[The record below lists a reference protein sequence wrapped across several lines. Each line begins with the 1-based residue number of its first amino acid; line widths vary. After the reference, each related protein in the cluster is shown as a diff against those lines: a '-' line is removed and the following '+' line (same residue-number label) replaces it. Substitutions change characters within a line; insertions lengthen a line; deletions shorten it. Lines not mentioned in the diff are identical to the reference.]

1 MRNTNLAHE
10 FRISLPQFSLHILD
24 AIYYKNSAFLP
35 AAVFFGF
42 WCVITS
48 IISPLCIVAGIWQI
62 VAGLFIITLE
72 APFCCFFLDFIQQ
85 AVAKVDGRPVWQ
97 KALVYLV

>member
-1 MRNTNLAHE
+1 M
-10 FRISLPQFSLHILD
+10 QFIMPFIIKTLL
-24 AIYYKNSAFLP
+24 FL